1 MMNSVNLNN
10 IYKNQNISFKKNY
23 DVILKEPDSLN
34 GNLDSENRSKLMDLL
49 YGYTQIQSMLSKK
62 TSAGVMSLI
71 SEHRGFST
79 ADGITLKNIGTK
91 CENISIEPKTPRG
104 YDSYTK
110 LLVKDK
116 NGKIKEGYLIKD
128 GSMIVKNYNL
138 EEPNKIPENPKFYS
152 VSEIETFDLNNRLSE
167 LFDKIDEPLFDVRK
181 FVIKRKDDNLKIA
194 DGKIDNY
201 TQSLLSSIDEI
212 NTSLNEI
219 SSPIENASLTR
230 IKKEYPDYCLRVGQ
244 AAHMFKN
251 IGENNE
257 KIVFSKNDVIY
268 QGEMYKLLVYNE
280 DDSLKTGYLVKD
292 GKIVSNYNPQK
303 PNAYPE
309 KLAFVNAGEIVDIHY
324 NEELNGYLNAY
335 KEKLTAF
342 KDLVVLR
349 KRVPFGNLDE
359 KNKQS
364 MEKITDLYHKT
375 ESVLSNFSIASIPR
389 LKAEYADY
397 DHDTGK
403 RGFTL
408 KNIGDGKKTIN
419 IAQKKSPNGDVV
431 FRITVLNS
439 DGSDKQYITIKNSIH
454 IANNYNITSKEAQ
467 EKLDIINDLKD
478 IEAKME
484 DFNKFMVNRFE
495 SSRRKNPKTKRAKAV
510 KAKMLKPEQRKELVS
525 DFKNAILQTSG
536 GLPAFDDAMA
546 KIREKFADFIKNK
559 SADE

>member
-1 MMNSVNLNN
+1 MMNTINFNN

-23 DVILKEPDSLN
+23 DVILKEPDSVN
-34 GNLDSENRSKLMDLL
+34 GNIDSENRSKLIDLL
-49 YGYTQIQSMLSKK
+49 YGYTQIQSMLNKK
-62 TSAGVMSLI
+62 TNAGVMSLI

-79 ADGITLKNIGTK
+79 ADGITLKNIGTRS
-91 CENISIEPKTPRG
+91 ENISIEPKTPRG

-128 GSMIVKNYNL
+128 GSMVVKNYSLN
-138 EEPNKIPENPKFYS
+138 EPNKIPERPEFYS
-152 VSEIETFDLNNRLSE
+152 ATEIEKLNLNNRLSE
-167 LFDKIDEPLFDVRK
+167 LFDKIDERLFNVRK

-194 DGKIDNY
+194 DGKINNK
-201 TQSLLSSIDEI
+201 TSELLSSIDEI
-212 NTSLNEI
+212 NQSLNEI
-219 SSPIENASLTR
+219 SSTIENASLTR

-280 DDSLKTGYLVKD
+280 DDSLKTGYLIKD
-292 GKIVSNYNPQK
+292 GKIVSNYNAQK

-309 KLAFVNAGEIVDIHY
+309 KVTFVNAGEIVDARY
-324 NEELNGYLNAY
+324 NEDLNERLDAY
-335 KEKLTAF
+335 KEKLTKF

-349 KRVPFGNLDE
+349 KRVQFGNLDE
-359 KNKQS
+359 DNKQS
-364 MEKITDLYHKT
+364 MERITDLYHNT

-408 KNIGDGKKTIN
+408 KNIGDEKKTIN
-419 IAQKKSPNGDVV
+419 IAQKKSPKGDVV
-431 FRITVLNS
+431 FRITVLNP
-439 DGSDKQYITIKNSIH
+439 DGSDKQYITIKNSFL

-510 KAKMLKPEQRKELVS
+510 KAKMLKPEQTKELVS